1 MAYKKDVNDLRES
14 ASLKIFKKIDKIK
27 NVNLKFYDTYIKSI
41 RINKKIIKSIKMDYK
56 N

>member
-27 NVNLKFYDTYIKSI
+27 NVNLNFMIPILKALELIK
-41 RINKKIIKSIKMDYK
+41 KL
-56 N
+56 